1 MPGLVL
7 RKVLVGCVS
16 CLLMHARSAERGGVA
31 VGFLQ
36 VRQSLLVQLH
46 GVPGQPA
53 LDLPIPPLKPAAQK
67 WRDQRHLS
75 SLITHRL
82 VLAVSLLFSFLLTH
96 KHTWTLITGLTAGFS
111 FWFVLLVT
119 HEAASHSYKMKSIK
133 KPKYSNVVV
142 LSSSCQSFGSWLNEF
157 RVNMSVHRMD
167 ERKHQK
173 PTCNFLSQAK
183 SFIWA
188 PAKTSDPWR
197 EGSDCFRALQ
207 SLCSITKRAF
217 LLRVLQGAEAYF
229 LKGHSS
235 WKTGPLLLFSF
246 HTGKKIKHLAVLLM
260 ICADDLIY
268 SRTRL
273 IAFKMAG
280 KEGLT
285 KPKTLQGATRS
296 SISKVALRAWMCDN
310 CLCVFS

>member
-16 CLLMHARSAERGGVA
+16 CLLMHARSAEGGGVA

-67 WRDQRHLS
+67 WRDQCHLS
-75 SLITHRL
+75 SLLTHRL
-82 VLAVSLLFSFLLTH
+82 VLAVSLLFFSFFNTQTHLNTHHRPHCWFFLLVCAPRDSRGCQPLIQDKKH
-96 KHTWTLITGLTAGFS
+96 K
-111 FWFVLLVT
+111 
-119 HEAASHSYKMKSIK
+119 K
-133 KPKYSNVVV
+133 KKKKYSNVVV
-142 LSSSCQSFGSWLNEF
+142 LSCSCQSFGSWLNEF

-188 PAKTSDPWR
+188 PVTTSDPWR
-197 EGSDCFRALQ
+197 EGSDYFRARR
-207 SLCSITKRAF
+207 SLCSFNHKACF
-217 LLRVLQGAEAYF
+217 
-229 LKGHSS
+229 SS
-235 WKTGPLLLFSF
+235 ACF
-246 HTGKKIKHLAVLLM
+246 
-260 ICADDLIY
+260 
-268 SRTRL
+268 
-273 IAFKMAG
+273 
-280 KEGLT
+280 
-285 KPKTLQGATRS
+285 TRS
-296 SISKVALRAWMCDN
+296 RSVFWSERSFKLKDWPFASLLSTRARKLNIWQCCWWFALTIWFIPEHGRLHLNWLQNKD
-310 CLCVFS
+310 